1 MNLRENELPFDEI
14 LYALEQ
20 GEIGAEEGMI
30 RWSSNHTFLVNVH
43 YENFTFYAIY
53 KPRSGERPLW
63 DFPEGT
69 LCLRERLAFLTSEA
83 LGWRLIPPTVLRE
96 GERGLGSV
104 QYFVEHDPEHH
115 YFTFD
120 ASMLPQLAT
129 LALFDIVVNN
139 ADRKGGHCIEDQNGH
154 LWGIDHGIT
163 FHMQKKLRTVI
174 WNFEGEAILPNHLA
188 DLTAFR
194 ARLDDPQDAYTIE
207 ATRLL
212 SPAEFEALQYRV
224 DYLLK
229 RGVYPRP
236 GPGPNYPWPP
246 I

>member
-1 MNLRENELPFDEI
+1 MSENELPFDEI

-20 GEIGAEEGMI
+20 GEFGAEEGMI

-43 YENFTFYAIY
+43 YENFTFHAIY

-69 LCLRERLAFLTSEA
+69 LCLRERMAFLTSEA

-96 GERGLGSV
+96 GERGLGSL
-104 QYFVEHDPEHH
+104 QYFIDHDPEHH

-120 ASMLPQLAT
+120 ASMLPQLAM
-129 LALFDIVVNN
+129 LSLFDVVVNN
-139 ADRKGGHCIEDQNGH
+139 ADRKGGHCIEDQDGH

-163 FHMQKKLRTVI
+163 FHTQKKLRTVI
-174 WNFEGEAILPNHLA
+174 WNFAGQAILPDHLT

-194 ARLDDPQDAYTIE
+194 ARLDDPQDPYTAE
-207 ATRLL
+207 AVTLL
-212 SPAEFEALQYRV
+212 SPAEFGALQRRV
-224 DYLLK
+224 DDLLK
-229 RGVYPRP
+229 RGVYPQP
-236 GPGPNYPWPP
+236 GPGPNFPWPP
-246 I
+246 V